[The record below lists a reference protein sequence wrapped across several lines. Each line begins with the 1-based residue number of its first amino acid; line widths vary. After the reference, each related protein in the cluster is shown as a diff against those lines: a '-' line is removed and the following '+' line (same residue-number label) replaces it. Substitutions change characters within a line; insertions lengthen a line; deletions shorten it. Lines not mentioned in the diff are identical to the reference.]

1 MTEDII
7 CLIGATGSQEKWVES
22 LKQVARFVKIENGH
36 LTVKF
41 DEIGVLSFGEKI
53 PIALPNTGFE
63 YFTLNVLSTF
73 SSGLTNVFQ
82 NLLRP
87 PPTLTGKE
95 YEVLARVL
103 LGFQAVVIFGVKAI
117 TPSIKQVV
125 VYIPYYIDKARE
137 DGKEIGLPLTLEH
150 ISDATMETAH
160 KQPKQGNILFSGG
173 RDGPADVIEY
183 QKCVLTQ
190 LFQNEIYNIWDK
202 GNQVRKKRQKSSNPV
217 LVSDSVEGQEFKRRR
232 ILVNF

>member
-1 MTEDII
+1 M
-7 CLIGATGSQEKWVES
+7 
-22 LKQVARFVKIENGH
+22 RIENGH
-36 LTVKF
+36 LIVKF
-41 DEIGVLSFGEKI
+41 DEIGVLSFGQKI
-53 PIALPNTGFE
+53 PNALPTTGFE

-73 SSGLTNVFQ
+73 ASGLTDVFQ

-87 PPTLTGKE
+87 PPTLTGKD

-103 LGFQAVVIFGVKAI
+103 LGFQAVIIFGVKAI

-125 VYIPYYIDKARE
+125 VYVPYYIDKARE
-137 DGKEIGLPLTLEH
+137 DGETIGLPLTLEN

-202 GNQVRKKRQKSSNPV
+202 GNQVKKKRQKRSN
-217 LVSDSVEGQEFKRRR
+217 LSFESESGEGQEFKRRR
-232 ILVNF
+232 ILVNS

>member
-1 MTEDII
+1 M
-7 CLIGATGSQEKWVES
+7 
-22 LKQVARFVKIENGH
+22 KIENGH
-36 LTVKF
+36 LIVKF
-41 DEIGVLSFGEKI
+41 DEIGVLSFGQKI
-53 PIALPNTGFE
+53 PNALPTTGFE
-63 YFTLNVLSTF
+63 HFTLNVLSTF
-73 SSGLTNVFQ
+73 ASGLTDVFQ

-87 PPTLTGKE
+87 PPTMTGKE

-125 VYIPYYIDKARE
+125 VYVPYYIDKARE
-137 DGKEIGLPLTLEH
+137 DGKTIGLPLTLGN

-173 RDGPADVIEY
+173 RDGPVDVVEY

-202 GNQVRKKRQKSSNPV
+202 GNQVKKKCRKSSNPSF
-217 LVSDSVEGQEFKRRR
+217 VSESGEEQEFKRRR
-232 ILVNF
+232 ILVNS